1 VRVDL
6 AFDTQ
11 QARIVVAPEDALE
24 GWFVG
29 VSLLMI
35 RRQGWNMSAE
45 GSKAIELGLV
55 WRDRLEGRG
64 AYLVDVAAWVWPCKF
79 VESRNV
85 FTRQYIDSLVFLG
98 RI

>member
-1 VRVDL
+1 VRIDS

-11 QARIVVAPEDALE
+11 QTRVVVTPEDTLQ

-29 VSLLMI
+29 VSLLTI
-35 RRQGWNMSAE
+35 RRARMEHFGGGLKIM
-45 GSKAIELGLV
+45 ELGRF
-55 WRDRLEGRG
+55 WRDGLEGPSS
-64 AYLVDVAAWVWPCKF
+64 YLVDVTAWVWPCKF

-85 FTRQYIDSLVFLG
+85 FTLQCIYSLAFLG